1 LHQTIKGS
9 DNRRAHPKAFLM
21 KSIKVKRWAQHAAL
35 TIYKVESGIP
45 LDRDVRKI
53 VLSYWARVIQQSHD
67 GIGKR
72 DCAPARA

>member
-1 LHQTIKGS
+1 
-9 DNRRAHPKAFLM
+9 M

-35 TIYKVESGIP
+35 TIYKDLESGIP

-72 DCAPARA
+72 DRAPARA